1 MTNNHNEQG
10 PTTAD
15 ANQQRVITIREGAVA
30 ATIWRRQSSAGMEYL
45 DFSLSRSWKSKNGEK
60 EGYSHNFFEANEK
73 ALVQVINKACTFIR
87 DQHTERTGTD
97 LDEETIGDE
106 RERA

>member
-1 MTNNHNEQG
+1 MTNNHTEQG

-73 ALVQVINKACTFIR
+73 ALVQVIIKACTFIR

-97 LDEETIGDE
+97 SDEETIGDE